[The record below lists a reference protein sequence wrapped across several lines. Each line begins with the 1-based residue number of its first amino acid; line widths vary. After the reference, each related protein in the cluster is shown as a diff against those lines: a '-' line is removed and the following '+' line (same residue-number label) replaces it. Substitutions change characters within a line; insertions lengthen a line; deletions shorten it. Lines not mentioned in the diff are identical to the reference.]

1 MELIEEVTIRDFLF
15 GFYEQKGNNSIQVNA
30 YVISKAPN
38 LLTKP
43 GNQVPNELQRG
54 EYLEKLFEKLSKHPN
69 YRVKIW
75 EKGPISYKG
84 HWIWT
89 IKAFTTRADGS
100 KPTIDELKDLI
111 RKEGDFLRDAPADR
125 WF

>member
-1 MELIEEVTIRDFLF
+1 LELIEEVTIRDFLF

-54 EYLEKLFEKLSKHPN
+54 EYLEKLFEKDGIDLSLPHASPKLVRN
-69 YRVKIW
+69 W
-75 EKGPISYKG
+75 
-84 HWIWT
+84 
-89 IKAFTTRADGS
+89 
-100 KPTIDELKDLI
+100 
-111 RKEGDFLRDAPADR
+111 
-125 WF
+125 